1 MLKSFFVLILGTT
14 VLVGTSK
21 ADQPPAEVPLD
32 DLSTADGQTP
42 KIERQSD
49 GFHIA
54 GTSSMEATVKAAVD
68 AFL

>member
-1 MLKSFFVLILGTT
+1 MLKSFFAVILGTT
-14 VLVGTSK
+14 VLVGASK

-54 GTSSMEATVKAAVD
+54 SAGARWRRP
-68 AFL
+68 